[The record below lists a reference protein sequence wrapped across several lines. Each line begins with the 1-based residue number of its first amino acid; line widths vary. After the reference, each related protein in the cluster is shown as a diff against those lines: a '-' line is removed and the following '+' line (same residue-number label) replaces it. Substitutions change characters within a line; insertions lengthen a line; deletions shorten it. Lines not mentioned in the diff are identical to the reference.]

1 MEHIAGI
8 LTALQN
14 NWFALT
20 VLLVLIGLITYGV
33 RKGVVSFNGHGL
45 KVGQDAAAI
54 ESKIRNMQQVYAKA
68 LLGSTVADLPAECEK
83 YHKLYVIS
91 ECLDEV
97 ERMIRE
103 NHITSDETYIDTE
116 YQIIYNI
123 VLKETSIDF
132 FRSQEFKDYLYDLI
146 TKLVKQLEK
155 IRKTY
160 VIGSN

>member
-1 MEHIAGI
+1 MEFLNSLAQNGVWSLATVI
-8 LTALQN
+8 LI
-14 NWFALT
+14 F
-20 VLLVLIGLITYGV
+20 VIIVFLVKIGLI
-33 RKGVVSFNGHGL
+33 SFNGHGL

-54 ESKIRNMQQVYAKA
+54 ESKVRNMQQVYAKA
-68 LLGSTVADLPAECEK
+68 LLSSTIADLPPECER
-83 YHKLYVIS
+83 YHKLFVIA
-91 ECLDEV
+91 ECMDEV

-123 VLKETSIDF
+123 VLKETTIDY
-132 FRSQEFKDYLYDLI
+132 FRSAEFKEYLYNLI

-160 VIGSN
+160 KI